1 MLFANFKD
9 YQAHLKDHYF
19 SCEECP
25 EIFSNQLDLLN
36 HLRFTHSYN
45 IIKRPEGMDVQ
56 KIEVLKVFPSPM
68 IENTELENG
77 YEDLENF
84 YVVEDELEE
93 NESGCDDG
101 YITLE
106 EAKELQMKMEEEAL
120 GKKNVKRFRNV

>member
-1 MLFANFKD
+1 
-9 YQAHLKDHYF
+9 
-19 SCEECP
+19 
-25 EIFSNQLDLLN
+25 
-36 HLRFTHSYN
+36 
-45 IIKRPEGMDVQ
+45 MDVQ